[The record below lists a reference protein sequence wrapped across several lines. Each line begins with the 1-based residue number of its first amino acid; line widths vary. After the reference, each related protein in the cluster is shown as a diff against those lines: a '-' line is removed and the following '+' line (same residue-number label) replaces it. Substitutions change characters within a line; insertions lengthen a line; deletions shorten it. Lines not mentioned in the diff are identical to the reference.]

1 MLNLKKPWKI
11 VIIAGA
17 VLVLILGLAAG
28 FLLLNDYHIEMALN
42 GKEKIT
48 LEYGESFKDEGA
60 KAALVGKWHLK
71 NGKELEVSA
80 QGAVDEKKLGEYT
93 LTYSAETFGKEA
105 QITRSVKVV
114 DTKKPSL
121 KLEGEEKITLTEGQE
136 YKEPGF
142 TAKDNYD
149 GDLAKEVK
157 TEGKV
162 DTKKAGTYKLSYSV
176 KDSSGNEASATREV
190 VVKKKAVYQPTGSA
204 GVTDKVTVIPGEKTV
219 YLTFDD
225 GPGPYTGKLLDILK
239 KYNAKATFFVID
251 KGASYMSLLG
261 RMKNEGHAIGIH
273 TASHNYRKIYS
284 SEEAFFNDVEALQ
297 RIIVAQTG
305 SRSTLLRFP
314 GGSSNTVSRFNRGVM
329 SRLVQSVTEK
339 GYRYFDWNV
348 SSGDAEETTSTSQVA
363 RNVINGISGK
373 QVSVVLQHDIKGFS
387 VNAVEQ
393 ILQWGQANGYTFKAL
408 DMTSPTAH
416 HGVNN

>member
-1 MLNLKKPWKI
+1 MMKKSWKI
-11 VIIAGA
+11 LIIAAAA
-17 VLVLILGLAAG
+17 VVLLAGLLAG

-42 GKEKIT
+42 GEKEIT
-48 LEYGESFKDEGA
+48 LEYGDAFTDEGA
-60 KAALVGKWHLK
+60 EAALVGRWHLK
-71 NGKELEVSA
+71 KGKALEVSA
-80 QGAVDEKKLGEYT
+80 EGAVDEKKLGEYT
-93 LTYSAETFGKEA
+93 IIYSAKVPRRKAE
-105 QITRSVKVV
+105 ISRVVKIV

-121 KLEGEEKITLTEGQE
+121 KLKGEEKITLTEGQE
-136 YKEPGF
+136 YKDPGF
-142 TAKDNYD
+142 TAEDNYD
-149 GDLAKEVK
+149 GDLSKGVK

-162 DTKKAGTYKLSYSV
+162 DSKTPGTYKLSYSV
-176 KDSSGNEASATREV
+176 KDSSGNSATAAREV
-190 VVKKKAVYQPTGSA
+190 VVKKKVVRPAASGGSA

-225 GPGPYTGKLLDILK
+225 GPGPYTAKLLDILK

-251 KGASYMSLLG
+251 KGSYMSLLG
-261 RMKNEGHAIGIH
+261 RMKNEGHAIGLH
-273 TASHNYRKIYS
+273 TASHNYRKIYA
-284 SEEAFFNDVEALQ
+284 SEEAFFKDIEALQ
-297 RIIVAQTG
+297 SIVVAQTG

-314 GGSSNTVSRFNRGVM
+314 GGSSNTVSYFNRGIM
-329 SRLVQSVTEK
+329 SRLVNAVTDK

-348 SSGDAEETTSTSQVA
+348 SSGDAGETDSTSQVA
-363 RNVINGISGK
+363 RNVINGIRGK
-373 QVSVVLQHDIKGFS
+373 RVSVVLQHDIKGFS